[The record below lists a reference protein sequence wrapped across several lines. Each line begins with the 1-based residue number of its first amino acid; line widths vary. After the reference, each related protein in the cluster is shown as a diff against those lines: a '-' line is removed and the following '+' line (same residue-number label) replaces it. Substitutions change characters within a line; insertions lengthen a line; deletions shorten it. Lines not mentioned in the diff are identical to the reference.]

1 MRMMA
6 IVTGLAK
13 IQSTAPASV
22 VEPVCSS
29 TSRQTNDGSS
39 PHVSASSA
47 GSTSPYSTAADP
59 TVAGGIGRPVGS
71 RPMAT
76 ETGIEVQS
84 DPPIGAGTYE
94 PPQPIVAGTSIP
106 MPPDAVGYR
115 LKRKLLGPPLHSHEL
130 EEQRLGKPTALAVF
144 ASDNLSSSAY
154 ATEEILHVLVPAVGL
169 AAFSLVM
176 PITGA
181 LLVMLAL
188 LILSYRETIKAYPS
202 AGGAYLVTRDNF
214 GIVPAQVAGAALLVG
229 YILTVSVS
237 VSAGTAAL
245 ISSFDALSPLRVPIS
260 LGFIAIVM
268 YGNLRGVKESG
279 RVFAVPTYFFM
290 LNMGVLLVYGM
301 VRYAAGDLAG
311 DRAGGGGQRPHRA
324 TKGPG
329 SSSAPAPTCSPKAFA
344 SGGAA
349 VTGVEA
355 ISNGVPAFKE
365 PAWRNARQ
373 TLVVMG
379 SGLAVMFFGLSFL
392 ASKIEVIP
400 FEDGTPTVLG
410 PDRRGRLRHR
420 HRSARCSPT
429 CCRPPPC

>member
-1 MRMMA
+1 MMA

-59 TVAGGIGRPVGS
+59 TVAEGIGRPVGS

-76 ETGIEVQS
+76 ETGIEVQA

-94 PPQPIVAGTSIP
+94 PPQPIVAGSNIP

-290 LNMGVLLVYGM
+290 LNMGVLLVYGL
-301 VRYAAGDLAG
+301 VRYAAGDLPVLA
-311 DRAGGGGQRPHRA
+311 AGGGGQRRDRA
-324 TKGPG
+324 TPAPG
-329 SSSAPAPTCSPKAFA
+329 SSSAPAPTCSPRRSPPVARP
-344 SGGAA
+344 S
-349 VTGVEA
+349 
-355 ISNGVPAFKE
+355 
-365 PAWRNARQ
+365 PAWRPSR
-373 TLVVMG
+373 T
-379 SGLAVMFFGLSFL
+379 
-392 ASKIEVIP
+392 ASRRSRN
-400 FEDGTPTVLG
+400 
-410 PDRRGRLRHR
+410 RRG
-420 HRSARCSPT
+420 ATPG
-429 CCRPPPC
+429 RPSWSWAPASR